1 MDNTLIQLNNCGIL
15 RNRKWL
21 VRGVSLTVDRGQI
34 VTLIGPNGSGKST
47 TAKMALGIMKPD
59 EGDNTIKENLK
70 ISYVPQ
76 KLVIDWSLPLRV
88 LDFMNLIENYE
99 YSIIN
104 EMLTITGIQHL
115 QNEDVRNL
123 SGGEFQRL
131 LMARAIAKKPDFLVL
146 DEPVQG
152 VDYAGEI
159 ALYQIIQD
167 IRKNLNCGILLI
179 SHNLHVVMSQTNHVI
194 CLNGHICCSGEPKSI
209 VKNPEYIKLFGEN
222 MDPTLA
228 FYKHEHDHHHHP
240 DGSVDHSINYMFEDF
255 LFRAFVAGI
264 GLALIAGPLGC
275 FIVWRRLSYFGDTLA
290 HSALLGVVI
299 GYALNLN
306 FIISVFVISALISL
320 SLLYL
325 QKRTTLPND
334 ALLGLLA
341 HSVLSI
347 GLVLL
352 GVLSFIRIDL
362 MSLLFGDILAVNVQ
376 DLIIVWAGGG
386 LSLLVLIYIW
396 RPLFAG
402 TVNLEL
408 AKAEGLNPEL
418 ANTIFTLLIA
428 LVIAISIKIVGIL
441 LITGL
446 LIIPAAASR
455 NLSSHPIQMAVVS
468 SLLGVLAVI
477 TGLLSSINWD
487 TSTGPTILSAA
498 LGIFILTL
506 FPWKKLPIFE
516 KKNRL
521 VK

>member
-59 EGDNTIKENLK
+59 KGDNTIKENLK

-88 LDFMNLIENYE
+88 IDFMNLIENYE
-99 YSIIN
+99 HSIIN

-167 IRKNLNCGILLI
+167 IRKNFNCGILLI

-240 DGSVDHSINYMFEDF
+240 DGSVDHS
-255 LFRAFVAGI
+255 
-264 GLALIAGPLGC
+264 
-275 FIVWRRLSYFGDTLA
+275 
-290 HSALLGVVI
+290 H
-299 GYALNLN
+299 
-306 FIISVFVISALISL
+306 
-320 SLLYL
+320 
-325 QKRTTLPND
+325 
-334 ALLGLLA
+334 
-341 HSVLSI
+341 
-347 GLVLL
+347 
-352 GVLSFIRIDL
+352 
-362 MSLLFGDILAVNVQ
+362 
-376 DLIIVWAGGG
+376 
-386 LSLLVLIYIW
+386 
-396 RPLFAG
+396 
-402 TVNLEL
+402 
-408 AKAEGLNPEL
+408 
-418 ANTIFTLLIA
+418 
-428 LVIAISIKIVGIL
+428 
-441 LITGL
+441 
-446 LIIPAAASR
+446 
-455 NLSSHPIQMAVVS
+455 
-468 SLLGVLAVI
+468 
-477 TGLLSSINWD
+477 
-487 TSTGPTILSAA
+487 
-498 LGIFILTL
+498 
-506 FPWKKLPIFE
+506 
-516 KKNRL
+516 
-521 VK
+521 

>member
-76 KLVIDWSLPLRV
+76 KLAIDWSLPLRV
-88 LDFMNLIENYE
+88 LDFMNLIENYDH
-99 YSIIN
+99 SIIN

-228 FYKHEHDHHHHP
+228 FYKHEHDHHHHH
-240 DGSVDHSINYMFEDF
+240 DGSVDHS
-255 LFRAFVAGI
+255 
-264 GLALIAGPLGC
+264 
-275 FIVWRRLSYFGDTLA
+275 
-290 HSALLGVVI
+290 H
-299 GYALNLN
+299 
-306 FIISVFVISALISL
+306 
-320 SLLYL
+320 
-325 QKRTTLPND
+325 
-334 ALLGLLA
+334 
-341 HSVLSI
+341 
-347 GLVLL
+347 
-352 GVLSFIRIDL
+352 
-362 MSLLFGDILAVNVQ
+362 
-376 DLIIVWAGGG
+376 
-386 LSLLVLIYIW
+386 
-396 RPLFAG
+396 
-402 TVNLEL
+402 
-408 AKAEGLNPEL
+408 
-418 ANTIFTLLIA
+418 
-428 LVIAISIKIVGIL
+428 
-441 LITGL
+441 
-446 LIIPAAASR
+446 
-455 NLSSHPIQMAVVS
+455 
-468 SLLGVLAVI
+468 
-477 TGLLSSINWD
+477 
-487 TSTGPTILSAA
+487 
-498 LGIFILTL
+498 
-506 FPWKKLPIFE
+506 
-516 KKNRL
+516 
-521 VK
+521 